1 MIATR
6 KALPSAL
13 FFVKSAHGR
22 GLEKSTRMPRKCH
35 RQVVDLVRVCLVFG
49 LPIIHLD
56 LMRRIVIFSGFPSL
70 AFGPLALA
78 MLAGGCSRP
87 IAVPGDS
94 AAAQADPHKTP
105 FHESGTKL
113 DNSRAEPPTPSR
125 TDADNRLPFHEGEN
139 VPAGTLISV
148 RLKTPISVED
158 PDASDAFDA
167 VVVEPVVIAGDTLIP
182 PGILVSGRVESART
196 SQVKRNRGYVRLKLA
211 SVHIGSLDVPV
222 QTASLFAR
230 QAPLT
235 DDSSRTIRVE
245 QGRRLTFAL
254 AEPVY
259 IVSQR
264 APLTH

>member
-1 MIATR
+1 
-6 KALPSAL
+6 
-13 FFVKSAHGR
+13 
-22 GLEKSTRMPRKCH
+22 
-35 RQVVDLVRVCLVFG
+35 
-49 LPIIHLD
+49 
-56 LMRRIVIFSGFPSL
+56 
-70 AFGPLALA
+70 
-78 MLAGGCSRP
+78 MLAAGCSRP

-94 AAAQADPHKTP
+94 AAAQVDPHKTP
-105 FHESGTKL
+105 FHEDGTKL
-113 DNSRAEPPTPSR
+113 DNARGETPDPPGKV
-125 TDADNRLPFHEGEN
+125 ADNRLPFHEGDSL
-139 VPAGTLISV
+139 PAGTLISV

-167 VVVEPVVIAGDTLIP
+167 VVVEPVVIEGDTLIP

-211 SVHIGSLDVPV
+211 SVHIGSRDVPV

-230 QAPLT
+230 QSPLG
-235 DDSSRTIRVE
+235 DGSSRTIRVE

-264 APLTH
+264 VPSTH

>member
-1 MIATR
+1 MWRIATFP
-6 KALPSAL
+6 K
-13 FFVKSAHGR
+13 F
-22 GLEKSTRMPRKCH
+22 PR
-35 RQVVDLVRVCLVFG
+35 
-49 LPIIHLD
+49 
-56 LMRRIVIFSGFPSL
+56 L
-70 AFGPLALA
+70 AAGPLALA
-78 MLAGGCSRP
+78 MLAAGCSRP
-87 IAVPGDS
+87 IAVPGDG
-94 AAAQADPHKTP
+94 AVAQADPHKTP
-105 FHESGTKL
+105 FHEDGTKL
-113 DNSRAEPPTPSR
+113 DNARGESPGPSR

-167 VVVEPVVIAGDTLIP
+167 VVVEPVVIEGDTLIP

-230 QAPLT
+230 QSPLS
-235 DDSSRTIRVE
+235 DGSSRTIRVE

-259 IVSQR
+259 IASQR
-264 APLTH
+264 QQIAH